1 MSADRRD
8 VALSKSQRERAQF
21 FRSYYEP
28 VGSNSFHGLAAIDA
42 ASCLVLYANTR
53 FLASHQLPPTTTFP
67 FPCHRLYGLTEPCP
81 GVGDGCPAS
90 EACREHREVRRTDSR
105 RGGDGLPERTTE
117 IVAYPLSKRSEYGS
131 TREAV
136 LIEKER
142 DAVSVGLG
150 GDQEREHLATIARH
164 SADAI
169 IGLDSGGRILSWNV
183 GAEEI
188 FGYTLEEVFER
199 EFRFLV
205 PTDEKSQKAFEAE
218 TREFERRGILKSA
231 QSRLTA
237 KDGRT
242 VVVSSTFS
250 LVRDPTGSAIG
261 VSVICRDVTM
271 EVLLKELIDHQIR
284 AMTVTHE
291 IGEILHSSR
300 SVDEILQL
308 ILVGVTSG
316 QGLGF
321 NRAFLVLAEDV
332 DENPRLRGKMAI
344 GPSNPEEA
352 GRIWSRLTSER
363 RTLAELYQ
371 AYLAEGAAHDTLVN
385 EIVTRIDVPIS
396 DDENVLVRSLKN
408 RAALNVLRGQVIGEE
423 GGVDESLIAALDSD
437 SFAVVPLNTRER
449 ALGVLVVDNRITG
462 IGIGDADVQ
471 MLKVFANHAGVALEN
486 SQLRE
491 SLERRL
497 EELALLNRKMKE
509 SQERLMH
516 AERLSVIGEMAAR
529 IVHEVRNPLVSIGGF
544 ARMLKRGFDV
554 EDPRTDYLRIIA
566 DEVARLERI
575 IQELLDYSRPQ
586 NRVDV
591 REVDPVDLVREVV
604 EMATIEAAEHG
615 VKVEQ
620 THDRGIGA
628 VRIDPD
634 KTRQVLLNIV
644 RNALDAMVGSGS
656 LRVETKRLDDERFRV
671 TIADSGPGIPPERRQ
686 EVFEPGFTTRQDGT
700 GFGLAIAKRLIDLQ
714 GGQIALR
721 DSVPGGCTFDIVLP
735 CRVDSKSPEHR
746 DGETR

>member
-1 MSADRRD
+1 MAERRD
-8 VALSKSQRERAQF
+8 ASLSKAHRARARF
-21 FRSYYEP
+21 FREYYAP
-28 VGSNSFHGLAAIDA
+28 LGANSIHGLAAIDTS
-42 ASCLVLYANTR
+42 SCLVLYANTR
-53 FLASHQLPPTTTFP
+53 FLAAHAISPTTKLP
-67 FPCHRLYGLTEPCP
+67 FPCHELHGLPEPCP
-81 GVGDGCPAS
+81 GSGDGCPAA
-90 EACREHREVRRTDSR
+90 EACRSHLEVRRSDTL
-105 RGGDGLPERTTE
+105 RGGDGRPERTTE
-117 IVAYPLSKRSEYGS
+117 VVAYPLSVRSEYGS

-136 LIEKER
+136 VVEKER
-142 DAVSVGLG
+142 DALAGRLD
-150 GDQEREHLATIARH
+150 GDREREHLATIARH

-169 IGLDSGGRILSWNV
+169 IGLDGDGRILSWNV

-188 FGYTLEEVFER
+188 FGYTPEEVEGR

-205 PTDEKSQKAFEAE
+205 PSDEKSQQAFDAG
-218 TREFERRGILKSA
+218 TREFERRGILKNT
-231 QSRLTA
+231 QSRLVA

-250 LVRDPTGSAIG
+250 LVRDPTGGAIG

-291 IGEILHSSR
+291 IGEVLHSSR
-300 SVDEILQL
+300 SVEEILQL
-308 ILVGVTSG
+308 ILVGVTAG

-321 NRAFLVLAEDV
+321 NRAFLVLSEEVDGED
-332 DENPRLRGKMAI
+332 RLRGKMAI

-352 GRIWSRLTSER
+352 GRIWSRLSNER
-363 RTLAELYQ
+363 LSLTELYQ
-371 AYLAEGAAHDTLVN
+371 VYLDEGATHDVRVN
-385 EIVTRIDVPIS
+385 AIVTRIDVPLS
-396 DDENVLVRSLKN
+396 DEENVLVRSLKQ
-408 RAALNVLRGQVIGEE
+408 RAALNVLRGRVIGEE
-423 GGVDESLIAALDSD
+423 SEVDERLMEALECD

-449 ALGVLVVDNRITG
+449 AIGVLVVDNRITG
-462 IGIGDADVQ
+462 IGIGDADLQ

-491 SLERRL
+491 SLEHRL
-497 EELALLNRKMKE
+497 DELALLNRKMKE

-544 ARMLKRGFDV
+544 ARMLRRGFESD
-554 EDPRTDYLRIIA
+554 DPRTDYLRIIA

-586 NRVDV
+586 NRVAV
-591 REVDPVDLVREVV
+591 REVDAVELVREVV

-615 VKVEQ
+615 VKVRQ
-620 THDRGIGA
+620 SHDGSIGR

-644 RNALDAMVGSGS
+644 RNALDAMVGAGELS
-656 LRVETKRLDDERFRV
+656 VETKRLDGDRFRV
-671 TIADSGPGIPPERRQ
+671 TIADTGPGIPPERRE

-700 GFGLAIAKRLIDLQ
+700 GFGLAIARRLIELQ
-714 GGQIALR
+714 GGQIGLR
-721 DSVPGGCTFDIVLP
+721 DSVPVGCTFDIVMP
-735 CRVDSKSPEHR
+735 CRVDPTDPESR
-746 DGETR
+746 DGDQP